1 MATSSTTPNYHLPQ
15 WADSDRPAIREDLNS
30 AFSTIDTALNDVNS
44 AVQQDAA
51 NIVGLSNRFSA
62 AETTVQSY
70 GDDIEELGEDFTEI
84 SSTITSHTN
93 SINSLTTQTSQ
104 NTSAISSLES
114 RMGSA
119 EGTISSNTN
128 SINSLNSTVS
138 DNSDGII
145 ENAADIQAIEN
156 NLNAFGIN
164 NTADATAK
172 KNLINQHTTT
182 LQNHTNQ
189 INTLTSDNSTQQDAI
204 NGLRN
209 SVDTL
214 INQFNLNNVSNS
226 TLAGQIGL
234 KLAQNSNGTMY
245 KFYGAWVP
253 GNSPTRS
260 NIPGLFNDAATPVQY
275 KGYDTGLTLNT
286 APSAAYIVS
295 QAGYIYNTSN
305 HLFYGGV
312 EFAVGTDGKI
322 YLGPRT
328 GSASDYAAS
337 GYGWVFEPQ
346 FYINTTFDDVVD

>member
-30 AFSTIDTALNDVNS
+30 AFSTIDTALNDVDS

-51 NIVGLSNRFSA
+51 NILGLANRVSA
-62 AETTVQSY
+62 AETTVESY
-70 GDDIEELGEDFTEI
+70 GDDIEELGEDFNEI

-104 NTSAISSLES
+104 NTSAISSLDT

-119 EGTISSNTN
+119 EGSISSNTN

-145 ENAADIQAIEN
+145 ENAADIQAIES

-204 NGLRN
+204 NALRN
-209 SVDTL
+209 SVNVL
-214 INQFNLNNVSNS
+214 IDQFNLTDVTDATISGNVN
-226 TLAGQIGL
+226 TL
-234 KLAQNSNGTMY
+234 KLVQNESGTIY
-245 KFYGAWVP
+245 KMYGAWVNT
-253 GNSPTRS
+253 NSPQSRVD
-260 NIPGLFNDAATPVQY
+260 IPGLINGVQY
-275 KGYDTGLTLNT
+275 KGFDTGLNLNSV
-286 APSAAYIVS
+286 PNEAYIVS
-295 QAGYIYNTSN
+295 QAGYVYKTSD
-305 HLFYGGV
+305 HTFYGGI
-312 EFAVGTDGKI
+312 EFAVGNDGAI
-322 YLGPRT
+322 YLAPRT
-328 GSASDYAAS
+328 TATG
-337 GYGWVFEPQ
+337 GYVDSTYGLVYPPIL
-346 FYINTTFDDVVD
+346 YINSTFDDVVD